1 MPKVYYYD
9 KNTEDGIK
17 TLPAPVTQVVES
29 TPTLT
34 TIKSYL
40 QGPLGVLKPFSI
52 LTVNDQSYLD
62 KLNVGEITFQI
73 ANIDGGNF

>member
-9 KNTEDGIK
+9 KNTEDGLK
-17 TLPAPVTQVVES
+17 QLPAPVTQVVES
-29 TPTLT
+29 TPTLA

-40 QGPLGVLKPFSI
+40 QGQLGVLKPFSI

>member
-9 KNTEDGIK
+9 KNTEDGLK
-17 TLPAPVTQVVES
+17 TLAAPVTQVVES
-29 TPTLT
+29 TPTLA

-40 QGPLGVLKPFSI
+40 QAPLGVLAPFSI
-52 LTVNDQSYLD
+52 LTVNDQSFLD
-62 KLNVGEITFQI
+62 KLNVGEITFQT